1 MPHEGA
7 ATCSG
12 ASRSWGWVSKLFWWG
27 CAWSEV
33 CGRLFTNRSARASKD
48 LHCIFGLQTS
58 RTSSEAAD
66 LSNSRPEQPKRETK
80 FSNCHGQLEK
90 KRAGGRD
97 DRDRNSILGTAFS
110 GVSSVRRTAAQSVPA
125 GSGGG
130 AGIKS

>member
-1 MPHEGA
+1 MWA
-7 ATCSG
+7 VYYKQI
-12 ASRSWGWVSKLFWWG
+12 RK
-27 CAWSEV
+27 SEQ
-33 CGRLFTNRSARASKD
+33 RPP
-48 LHCIFGLQTS
+48 LHL
-58 RTSSEAAD
+58 RAAD
-66 LSNSRPEQPKRETK
+66 LSNLVRGCRPLEQPPRAAEEGTK